1 MLAAYRSA
9 VFRSPEESL
18 PDDFYVVTA
27 SNPFG
32 KAVGSAVNKRR
43 QLDLADRLD
52 SLGAPRFYVT
62 GFSPDFTHSE
72 IGYGIRCDLVA
83 ALQLGRHYN
92 QDAVFRVSK
101 DDLWLVDCA
110 SGEQEPIGRFVCI
123 LTPFDRT

>member
-9 VFRSPEESL
+9 VFSTPEESL

-32 KAVGSAVNKRR
+32 KEVGSAVNNRR
-43 QLDLADRLD
+43 QLDLERRLD

-62 GFSPDFTHSE
+62 GFSPNFAHVE
-72 IGYGIRCDLVA
+72 IGYGVRCDLVA

-92 QDAVFRVSK
+92 QDAVFRVSG

-110 SGEQEPIGRFVCI
+110 SGEQEPIGKFVCSA
-123 LTPFDRT
+123 